1 MVRIKTRDYTKDD
14 VLTVFKEIHRQEPVN
29 INTIVF
35 ELGPNINEQ
44 INSAVDTLFEEDVI
58 GSKEAF
64 LKTHINFSPW
74 DTIIY
79 DGIAE
84 SYIGVDEDKLL
95 YLKDKSMEEFT
106 L

>member
-1 MVRIKTRDYTKDD
+1 MVRIKTRDYTKEN
-14 VLTVFKEIHRQEPVN
+14 VLTVFKEIHEKEPIK

-35 ELGPNINEQ
+35 ELGPNINEK
-44 INSAVDTLFEEDVI
+44 IDSAVNTLFEEEVI

-84 SYIGVDEDKLL
+84 SYIGVNDDKLL
-95 YLKDKSMEEFT
+95 YLKDKSMNEFN